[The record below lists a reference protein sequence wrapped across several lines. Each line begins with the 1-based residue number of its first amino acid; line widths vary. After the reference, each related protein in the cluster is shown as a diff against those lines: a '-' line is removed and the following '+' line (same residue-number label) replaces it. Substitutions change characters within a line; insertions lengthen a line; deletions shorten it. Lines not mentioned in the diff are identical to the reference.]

1 LAHRFWLEAIQHA
14 GFGLL
19 YVSSHGLLGLGSVSM
34 LQSLNNLHVL
44 SECHKTRIEIQHSL
58 HVLDE
63 LLDEISQPA
72 VARGPSYQLME
83 LNV

>member
-1 LAHRFWLEAIQHA
+1 
-14 GFGLL
+14 
-19 YVSSHGLLGLGSVSM
+19 M

-63 LLDEISQPA
+63 LLDVLHEPSRWCAIDETMVVSEMGEQWSPNTPPPM
-72 VARGPSYQLME
+72 VAATTR
-83 LNV
+83 